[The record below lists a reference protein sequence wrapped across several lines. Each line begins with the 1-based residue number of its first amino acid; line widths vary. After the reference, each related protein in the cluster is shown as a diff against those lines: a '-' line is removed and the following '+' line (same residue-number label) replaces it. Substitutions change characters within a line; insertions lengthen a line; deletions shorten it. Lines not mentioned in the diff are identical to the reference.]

1 MQASPTLIGLL
12 TEGCGPQRNEVE
24 AIRLF
29 TVGAAIAKMAKIN
42 GHGKLHV
49 GLD

>member
-12 TEGCGPQRNEVE
+12 TEGCGPQRNKVE

-29 TVGAAIAKMAKIN
+29 IVGGAIAKVAKIN